1 MRASSGYD
9 GAMARILLLSLSVIA
24 SDPRVRRQI
33 QALRQ
38 DHEVFAVGFGARPE
52 GVSTFVPI
60 DPEATHWREVLAN
73 ASKLA
78 LRSYD
83 GYYWRHAQVLA
94 LLKAASQLPGGDG
107 FDLVFANDVFAL
119 PAALRLAE
127 GAPVWLDAHEYA
139 PREFEDRWPWRL
151 LLGPFFDA
159 VCQQDLPKVAR
170 MSTVCTGIADEYFA
184 RYGVRAAV
192 LPNCPDPVELPVQPV
207 REGHIRMVHHGA
219 AIPSRRI
226 EGMIDLMQYLDGRF
240 HLDLM
245 LMEQDS
251 AYMALLRRR
260 AQGQARIRF
269 ISPVPMSEIALRTND
284 YDIGLFLLP
293 PVNFNYL
300 HALPN
305 KFFEFMQARLAIAIG
320 PSPEMRALVDAHGCG
335 VVAPGFEPQ
344 ALAQVLNALTA
355 QDILGMKQASDRVS
369 RRFNADATR
378 VWLRAEV
385 QAMLAGARSVAM
397 QTRD

>member
-1 MRASSGYD
+1 
-9 GAMARILLLSLSVIA
+9 MARILLLSLSVIA

-33 QALRQ
+33 QALGQ

-52 GVSTFVPI
+52 GVSTFVSI
-60 DPEATHWREVLAN
+60 DPAEAHGRAVLVN
-73 ASKLA
+73 AAKLA

-83 GYYWRHAQVLA
+83 GYYWHHAQVLA
-94 LLKAASQLPGGDG
+94 LLKAVRQLPGADEFG
-107 FDLVFANDVFAL
+107 LVFANDVFTL
-119 PAALRLAE
+119 PAALRLAK

-139 PREFEDRWPWRL
+139 PREFEDRWSWRL

-159 VCQQDLPKVAR
+159 VCQRDLPKVAR
-170 MSTVCTGIADEYFA
+170 MTTVCTGIADEYLA

-207 REGHIRMVHHGA
+207 RERHIRMIHHGA

-226 EGMIDLMQYLDGRF
+226 ESMIDLMRYLDGRF

-251 AYMALLRRR
+251 TYMALLRRR
-260 AQGQARIRF
+260 AQGLDRIRF
-269 ISPVPMSEIALRTND
+269 IPPVPMSEIALRTNG

-305 KFFEFMQARLAIAIG
+305 KFFEYMQARLAIAIG
-320 PSPEMRALVDAHGCG
+320 PSPEMRALVDAYGCG
-335 VVAPGFEPQ
+335 VVSPNFEPQ
-344 ALAQVLNALTA
+344 GLAQVLNALTA
-355 QDILGMKQASDRVS
+355 QDILGMKQGSDRAS
-369 RRFNADATR
+369 KRFNADATR
-378 VWLRAEV
+378 AWLRAEV
-385 QAMLAGARSVAM
+385 DTMLVGKAPVTKQS
-397 QTRD
+397 RD